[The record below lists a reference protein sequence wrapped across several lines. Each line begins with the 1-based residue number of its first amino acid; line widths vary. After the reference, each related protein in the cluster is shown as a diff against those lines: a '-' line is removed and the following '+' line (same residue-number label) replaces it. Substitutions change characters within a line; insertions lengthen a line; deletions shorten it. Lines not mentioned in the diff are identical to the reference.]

1 MELSKASERSPFSS
15 LRNELAR
22 LKGVLQRINQSIGT
36 EAEILAEDPAAPP
49 NWISPDC
56 ELAVQPNKTKT
67 VKIES
72 EAATLP
78 DHEKRLNEKILELEN
93 QVRTKE
99 WLLKTRDA
107 QIKKLRAELVEAKI
121 SLMTEGKDK
130 WDGQGWRKLWKQA
143 VGS

>member
-1 MELSKASERSPFSS
+1 MEFSKASERNPFSS

-22 LKGVLQRINQSIGT
+22 LKGVLQRINQSIAT
-36 EAEILAEDPAAPP
+36 EAEILADDPSSPG
-49 NWISPDC
+49 NTISQDC
-56 ELAVQPNKTKT
+56 ELTAKPHETKT

-72 EAATLP
+72 EAAVP
-78 DHEKRLNEKILELEN
+78 DQEKRLNERILELEN
-93 QVRTKE
+93 QVRTKD

-121 SLMTEGKDK
+121 SLMTEEKDK
-130 WDGQGWRKLWKQA
+130 WDGPGWRKLLKQA